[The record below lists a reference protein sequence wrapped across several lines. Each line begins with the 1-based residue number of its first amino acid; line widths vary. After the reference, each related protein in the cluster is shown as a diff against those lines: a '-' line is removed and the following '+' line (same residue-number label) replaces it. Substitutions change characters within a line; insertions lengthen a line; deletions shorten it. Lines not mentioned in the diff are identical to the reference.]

1 MWNSFPR
8 RIATRSSISSVRSK
22 EQDMKFKGL
31 VSRIALLASWLGVMA
46 APAQAADF
54 AAFNASYARD
64 VVTPAFKVLAGETK
78 KLAQATD
85 DFAAQPSQDGFAA
98 VRVAYESV
106 SDAWMQAQF
115 FRLGPLGAQQRSDRI
130 EYWPEKRPIIDKQ
143 LAALLAN
150 PKPDALAAEKFAQAS
165 VAVQGLPA
173 LERLLYGDTARQ
185 VLSAGPEQK
194 ARIAVIKA
202 IAHNLDSLA
211 QELAANWEKVLS
223 DPKTAAAPFAQ
234 DPNEAAAQFYAGL
247 MTGLQVVSDQK
258 IAGPRGQTID
268 KAKPKSAEQWRAGRS
283 LKNIKL
289 NLQALREA
297 AVGKSGFA
305 VLLGTDQAVLKD
317 EIAAAFDA
325 ALGAVDATPEP
336 LDTAVADAE
345 GRKKVGALLI
355 AVNHLRDILNQ
366 KVPPAIGIA
375 LGFNELDGDGS

>member
-1 MWNSFPR
+1 M
-8 RIATRSSISSVRSK
+8 I
-22 EQDMKFKGL
+22 KGL

-46 APAQAADF
+46 VPAQAADF
-54 AAFNASYARD
+54 ANFNASYARD
-64 VVTPAFKVLAGETK
+64 VVAPAFKALAGETQ
-78 KLAQATD
+78 KLAQAAD

-98 VRVAYESV
+98 LRIAYESV
-106 SDAWMQAQF
+106 SDTWMQAQF
-115 FRLGPLGAQQRSDRI
+115 FRLGPLGAQQRSDRF

-143 LAALLAN
+143 LTALLAN
-150 PKPDALAAEKFAQAS
+150 AKPESLEAAKFAQAS

-194 ARIAVIKA
+194 ARIAVIRA
-202 IAHNLDSLA
+202 IAHNLDTLA
-211 QELAANWEKVLS
+211 RELAADWEKVLS
-223 DPKTAAAPFAQ
+223 DPKTATSPFTQ
-234 DPNEAAAQFYAGL
+234 DPNEAAAQLYAGL
-247 MTGLQVVSDQK
+247 MTGLQIVSDQK

-297 AVGKSGFA
+297 ATGKSGFTA
-305 VLLGTDQAVLKD
+305 LLPADQAALKT
-317 EIAAAFDA
+317 EITAAFDA
-325 ALGAVDATPEP
+325 ALAAADAAPEP
-336 LDTAVADAE
+336 LDAAVTDAE

-355 AVNHLRDILNQ
+355 AVNHVRDIMKQ
-366 KVPPAIGIA
+366 KVPSAIGIS

>member
-1 MWNSFPR
+1 M
-8 RIATRSSISSVRSK
+8 I
-22 EQDMKFKGL
+22 KGL

-54 AAFNASYARD
+54 AGFNANYAQD
-64 VVTPAFKVLAGETK
+64 VVAPAFKALADETK
-78 KLAQATD
+78 KLAQSAD

-98 VRVAYESV
+98 LRVAYDSV

-115 FRLGPLGAQQRSDRI
+115 FRLGPLGAQSRSDRF

-143 LAALLAN
+143 LAGLLAN
-150 PKPDALAAEKFAQAS
+150 AKPESLEPAKFAQAS

-202 IAHNLDSLA
+202 IAHNLDALA
-211 QELAANWEKVLS
+211 QELAAAWAKVLS
-223 DPKTAAAPFAQ
+223 DPKTAASLFAQ
-234 DPNEAAAQFYAGL
+234 DPNEAAAQLYAGL
-247 MTGLQVVSDQK
+247 TTGLQVVSDQK

-297 AVGKSGFA
+297 AIGKSGFA
-305 VLLGTDQAVLKD
+305 NLLSADHAALKT
-317 EIAAAFDA
+317 EISTAFDA
-325 ALGAVDATPEP
+325 ALAAADAAPEP
-336 LDTAVADAE
+336 LDTAVTDAE
-345 GRKKVGALLI
+345 GRKKIGALLI
-355 AVNHLRDILNQ
+355 SVNHVRDIMKQ
-366 KVPPAIGIA
+366 KVPLAVGIS
-375 LGFNELDGDGS
+375 LGFNEMDGDGS

>member
-1 MWNSFPR
+1 M
-8 RIATRSSISSVRSK
+8 V
-22 EQDMKFKGL
+22 KGL
-31 VSRIALLASWLGVMA
+31 VSRIALLASWLGVIA

-54 AAFNASYARD
+54 AAFNANYARE
-64 VVTPAFKVLAGETK
+64 VVTPAFKTLAGETR
-78 KLAQATD
+78 KLAQAAD

-98 VRVAYESV
+98 LRVAYDSV

-115 FRLGPLGAQQRSDRI
+115 FRLGPLGAQQRTDRF

-143 LAALLAN
+143 LNALLATT
-150 PKPDALAAEKFAQAS
+150 KPDALSAEKFAQAS

-202 IAHNLDSLA
+202 IAHNLDALA
-211 QELAANWEKVLS
+211 QEIAAAWERVVD
-223 DPKTAAAPFAQ
+223 DPKVAAMPFTQ
-234 DPNEAAAQFYAGL
+234 DPNEAAAQLYAGL

-258 IAGPRGQTID
+258 IAGPRGQTIE
-268 KAKPKSAEQWRAGRS
+268 KAKPKAAEQWRSGRS
-283 LKNIKL
+283 LKNVKL
-289 NLQALREA
+289 NLQGLRG
-297 AVGKSGFA
+297 AVLSPSGFA
-305 VLLGTDQAVLKD
+305 VLLTPDQASLKA

-325 ALGAVDATPEP
+325 ALAAADAAPEP

-355 AVNHLRDILNQ
+355 AVNHVRDIMKQ
-366 KVPPAIGIA
+366 KVPAALGIS

>member
-1 MWNSFPR
+1 M
-8 RIATRSSISSVRSK
+8 V
-22 EQDMKFKGL
+22 KGL
-31 VSRIALLASWLGVMA
+31 VSRIALLASWLGVIA

-54 AAFNASYARD
+54 AAFNANYARE
-64 VVTPAFKVLAGETK
+64 VVTPAFKTLAGETR
-78 KLAQATD
+78 KLAQAAD

-98 VRVAYESV
+98 LRVAYDSV

-115 FRLGPLGAQQRSDRI
+115 FRLGPLGAQQRTDRF

-143 LAALLAN
+143 LNALLATA
-150 PKPDALAAEKFAQAS
+150 KPEALNAEKFAQAS

-202 IAHNLDSLA
+202 IAHNLDALA
-211 QELAANWEKVLS
+211 QEIAAAWEKVGD
-223 DPKTAAAPFAQ
+223 DPKLAAMPFTQ
-234 DPNEAAAQFYAGL
+234 DPNEAAAQLYAGL

-258 IAGPRGQTID
+258 IAGPRGQTIE
-268 KAKPKSAEQWRAGRS
+268 KAKPKSAEQWRSGRS
-283 LKNIKL
+283 LKNVKL
-289 NLQALREA
+289 NLQGLRG
-297 AVGKSGFA
+297 AVLSPSGFA
-305 VLLGTDQAVLKD
+305 VLLKPDQASLKT

-325 ALGAVDATPEP
+325 ALAAADAAPEP

-355 AVNHLRDILNQ
+355 AVNHVRDIMKQ
-366 KVPPAIGIA
+366 KVPAALGIS